1 MRTLFRNARLLD
13 PASGRDEIGALLVE
27 DGRIAALG
35 AGVSGDAQETV
46 ECGGRILCPG
56 LVDMRVFVGEPGAEH
71 KETLASAGAAAAA
84 GGITTMVVMPNTDP
98 VLDDVA
104 LIEYVERHGRVACPV
119 KVHPMASVTIGLA
132 GERMAEL
139 GLLKSSGAVAFTEGD
154 RALANAAVMRRALS
168 YATVMDALICQLPV
182 EPELAR
188 DGVMNDGEMA
198 MRLGLAGI
206 PTQAETIIVE
216 RDLRLV
222 ELTGGRW
229 HASLLSTAAA
239 IEAVRQ
245 AKARRLPVTAAA
257 APHHF
262 ALNEN
267 AVGHYRTFTK
277 TTPPLRS
284 EEDRQAVVQ
293 GLKDGTIDIICSSHK
308 PEDAESKRLP
318 FEEAAEGV
326 VGLETLLPIALEL
339 FHNGHMAMADLLACL
354 TCRPADLLKLEAGRL
369 SEGGPADLCIFD
381 PDRPWKIAAEDF
393 AGKSKNTP
401 FDERPVQGRV
411 WRTVVDGRTV
421 YQR

>member
-1 MRTLFRNARLLD
+1 MSVLFRNARLLD

-35 AGVSGDAQETV
+35 TSVGGNAAETV
-46 ECGGRILCPG
+46 QCGGRILCPG

-84 GGITTMVVMPNTDP
+84 GGVTTIVIMPNTEP
-98 VLDDVA
+98 VLDDIA
-104 LIEYVERHGRVACPV
+104 LIEYVERHGRVTCPV
-119 KVHPMASVTIGLA
+119 KVHPMAALTVGLA

-182 EPELAR
+182 EPDLAR
-188 DGVMNDGEMA
+188 DGVMNDGEVA
-198 MRLGLAGI
+198 MRLGLSGI

-229 HASLLSTAAA
+229 HASLLSTAEA
-239 IEAVRQ
+239 IEAVRR
-245 AKARRLPVTAAA
+245 AKTRRLPVTAAA

-267 AVGHYRTFTK
+267 AVGHYKTFTK

-284 EEDRQAVVQ
+284 ESDRQAVVQ
-293 GLKDGTIDIICSSHK
+293 GLKDGTIDIICSSHR

-318 FEEAAEGV
+318 FEEAADGV
-326 VGLETLLPIALEL
+326 VGLETLLPVSLEL
-339 FHNGHMAMADLLACL
+339 FHNGHLAMADLLACL

-369 SEGGPADLCIFD
+369 AEGAPADLCIFD
-381 PDRPWKIAAEDF
+381 PDQPWRIAAEDF
-393 AGKSKNTP
+393 ASKSKNTP